1 MRYETIL
8 LDIDE
13 TILDF
18 KKAEAISFESV
29 HKHFNIEY
37 THEDFLTYKRINA
50 SLWKKFESNLITV
63 REIINTRFNLYVKD
77 RGFNVSGE
85 KFTEYYEGSL
95 EECAFFYDENIIDTI
110 LTLKKHSKIYC
121 VTNGSKYVQLSRL
134 KKSGLYDLLDG
145 CFVSELIGLSKPSK
159 EYFDY
164 VKNKTSLDERTTL
177 VVGDSLTA
185 DMPSKHYGYDVCWVN
200 RKLQKNDSNIK
211 IDYEITRFDNILKV
225 LEIE

>member
-1 MRYETIL
+1 MKYKTIL

-18 KKAEAISFESV
+18 KKAEVVSFESV

-37 THEDFLTYKRINA
+37 TEEDFLAYKRINA
-50 SLWKKFESNLITV
+50 SLWKKFEDNLITV
-63 REIINTRFNLYVKD
+63 REIINTRFNLYIED

-85 KFTEYYEGSL
+85 EFTKYYEESL

-110 LTLKKHSKIYC
+110 LTLKNHSRIYC
-121 VTNGSKYVQLSRL
+121 VTNGSKFVQMSRL

-145 CFVSELIGLSKPSK
+145 CFISELIGLSKPSK
-159 EYFDY
+159 EYFNY
-164 VKNKTSLDERTTL
+164 VKNKTGLDEWTTL

-185 DMPSKHYGYDVCWVN
+185 DMPAKNYGYDVCWVN
-200 RKLQKNDSNIK
+200 RKSLKNGSNIK
-211 IDYEITRFDNILKV
+211 IDYEITRFEDILKI